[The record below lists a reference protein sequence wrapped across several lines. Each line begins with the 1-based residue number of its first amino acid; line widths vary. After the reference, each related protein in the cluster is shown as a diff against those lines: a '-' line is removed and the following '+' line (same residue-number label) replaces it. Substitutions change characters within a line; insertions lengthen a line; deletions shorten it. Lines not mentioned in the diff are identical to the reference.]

1 MVLPG
6 LDTIGRPRR
15 RQLEQE
21 KRAPIREAAAGKT
34 QETSSTQSNPD
45 LPLRSARRFLKP
57 DTVGYDEYAATFVAA
72 AANPLWNRSSG
83 CLSNGSVG
91 SNESTWHLRYLYGA
105 RKKLRCFHRG
115 HVWNATDHNARTSH
129 AVRHCPSRRSCRR
142 SCPGSYSPMLRQRVN
157 IGRHPSCKSH
167 RYRCRPRA
175 GRFRW

>member
-91 SNESTWHLRYLYGA
+91 SNESAWHCDICTVHAKSSGVSTGA
-105 RKKLRCFHRG
+105 MSGMRLTITLELHTQSGIALHGVAVAEVAQARIHRCF
-115 HVWNATDHNARTSH
+115 A
-129 AVRHCPSRRSCRR
+129 
-142 SCPGSYSPMLRQRVN
+142 
-157 IGRHPSCKSH
+157 KE
-167 RYRCRPRA
+167 
-175 GRFRW
+175 